1 VMLNKRKN
9 QFDGTPA
16 EITPSTDPIVQHF
29 VAGEASEEELAGL
42 R

>member
-1 VMLNKRKN
+1 MLNKGKI

-16 EITPSTDPIVQHF
+16 EITASTDPIVHHF